1 MAEIEIV
8 ELKKTDLRNAVVIDG
23 FPSVGLVSSIVA
35 NYLIALLKMEYIAVM
50 DSDLF
55 PTVSLI
61 RDSEPLGPARVYA
74 RPRLKDGEQQIV
86 VFSTEIQPS
95 AQLLRPLGTAII
107 DFAIAQKCRL
117 VISAGGLI
125 VERNEE
131 DEGHEDA
138 AIGEVAVYGI
148 GSTEAAQEFL
158 KEADAEPFLEGVI
171 SGTAG
176 VLLNEGKRRQVD
188 VITLLAEARPDVA
201 DARAAALILAAIDQM
216 ILHMNLNVEP
226 LCKEAERLEAQLKVL
241 HKDAARQSNGQ
252 SPNNRVEGY
261 Y

>member
-1 MAEIEIV
+1 MSQIEIF
-8 ELKKTDLRNAVVIDG
+8 ELKKIDLRNAVVIDG

-35 NYLIALLKMEYIAVM
+35 NYLIALLKMEYVAVM
-50 DSDLF
+50 DSDMF

-61 RDSEPLGPARVYA
+61 RGSEPLGPARIYA
-74 RPRLKDGEQQIV
+74 RPHLKEGEQQV
-86 VFSTEIQPS
+86 AVFSTELQPS
-95 AQLLRPLGTAII
+95 TALLRPLGTAMI

-125 VERNEE
+125 IDRDEE
-131 DEGHEDA
+131 ESPEESQE
-138 AIGEVAVYGI
+138 GEVAVYGI
-148 GSTEAAQEFL
+148 GSTDAAQELL

-176 VLLNEGKRRQVD
+176 VLLNEGKRRHVD

-216 ILHMNLNVEP
+216 VLHMNLNVEP
-226 LCKEAERLEAQLKVL
+226 LCKEAEHLEAQLKVL
-241 HKDAARQSNGQ
+241 HKDAARKSKGQ
-252 SPNNRVEGY
+252 SPDGRVEGY

>member
-1 MAEIEIV
+1 MAAIEIF

-35 NYLIALLKMEYIAVM
+35 NYLIALLKMEYVAVM

-74 RPRLKDGEQQIV
+74 RPRLKDGEQQVV

-107 DFAIAQKCRL
+107 DFAIAQRCRL

-125 VERNEE
+125 VERGE
-131 DEGHEDA
+131 DEAGEEEE
-138 AIGEVAVYGI
+138 IGEIAVYGT
-148 GSTEAAQEFL
+148 GSTDAAQELL

-216 ILHMNLNVEP
+216 VLHMNLNVEP

-241 HKDAARQSNGQ
+241 HKDAARQSRGQ
-252 SPNNRVEGY
+252 SPNNKVEGY

>member
-35 NYLIALLKMEYIAVM
+35 NYLIALLKMEYVAVM

-107 DFAIAQKCRL
+107 DFAIAQRCRL

-125 VERNEE
+125 VERGEE
-131 DEGHEDA
+131 EEAGAEDV
-138 AIGEVAVYGI
+138 GEVAVYGT
-148 GSTEAAQEFL
+148 GSTDAAQELL

-176 VLLNEGKRRQVD
+176 VLLNEGKRRHVD

-201 DARAAALILAAIDQM
+201 DARAAALILVAIDQM
-216 ILHMNLNVEP
+216 VLHMNLNVEP

-241 HKDAARQSNGQ
+241 HKDAARQSKGQ
-252 SPNNRVEGY
+252 SPDNRVQGY

>member
-1 MAEIEIV
+1 MAAIEIF
-8 ELKKTDLRNAVVIDG
+8 ELKKTDLRNAVIIDG

-35 NYLIALLKMEYIAVM
+35 NYLIALLKMEYVAVM

-74 RPRLKDGEQQIV
+74 RPRLKDGEQQVV

-107 DFAIAQKCRL
+107 DFAIAQRCRL

-125 VERNEE
+125 VERGEEEPDEE
-131 DEGHEDA
+131 DV
-138 AIGEVAVYGI
+138 GEVAVYGI
-148 GSTEAAQEFL
+148 GSTDAAQELL

-216 ILHMNLNVEP
+216 VLHMNLNVEP

-241 HKDAARQSNGQ
+241 HKDAARQSGGQ
-252 SPNNRVEGY
+252 STNNKVEGY

>member
-1 MAEIEIV
+1 MAEIEIF

-35 NYLIALLKMEYIAVM
+35 NYLIALLKMEYVAVM

-74 RPRLKDGEQQIV
+74 RPRLKDGEQQVV

-125 VERNEE
+125 VERGE
-131 DEGHEDA
+131 DEEAGEELA
-138 AIGEVAVYGI
+138 GEVAVYGTA
-148 GSTEAAQEFL
+148 STDAAQELL

-176 VLLNEGKRRQVD
+176 VLLNEGKRRHVD

-216 ILHMNLNVEP
+216 VLHMNLNVEP

-241 HKDAARQSNGQ
+241 HKDAARQSKGQ
-252 SPNNRVEGY
+252 SPNNAVEGY

>member
-1 MAEIEIV
+1 MAAIEIF

-35 NYLIALLKMEYIAVM
+35 NYLIALLKMEYVAVM

-74 RPRLKDGEQQIV
+74 RPRLKDGEQQVV

-107 DFAIAQKCRL
+107 DFAIAQRCRL

-125 VERNEE
+125 VERGE
-131 DEGHEDA
+131 DEAGQEEE
-138 AIGEVAVYGI
+138 IGEVAVYGT
-148 GSTEAAQEFL
+148 GSTDAAQELL

-216 ILHMNLNVEP
+216 VLHMNLNVEP

-241 HKDAARQSNGQ
+241 HKDAARQSRGQ
-252 SPNNRVEGY
+252 SPNNKVEGY

>member
-1 MAEIEIV
+1 MGNINIF

-35 NYLIALLKMEYIAVM
+35 SYLIALLKMEYIAVM
-50 DSDLF
+50 DSDMF

-61 RDSEPLGPARVYA
+61 KNSEPLGPARIYA
-74 RPRLKDGEQQIV
+74 RPHLKEGEQQIV
-86 VFSTEIQPS
+86 VFSTELQPS
-95 AQLLRPLGTAII
+95 GALLRPLGAAMI
-107 DFAIAQKCRL
+107 DFAIEQKCRL

-125 VERNEE
+125 VERGEE
-131 DEGHEDA
+131 EPEDSS
-138 AIGEVAVYGI
+138 GEVAVYGI
-148 GSTEAAQEFL
+148 GSTEAAQDLL
-158 KEADAEPFLEGVI
+158 KEADAEPFIEGVI

-176 VLLNEGKRRQVD
+176 VLLNEGTRRGVD

-216 ILHMNLNVEP
+216 VLHLNLNVEP

-241 HKDAARQSNGQ
+241 HRDAEMKSDGQ
-252 SPNNRVEGY
+252 RPDLAGY